1 MHAARRSLTTYA
13 ALLTTACVAQVGSAS
28 ASALRAQAAPEPVA
42 MQATRARAVAVAA
55 ASAAQD
61 TVTHSAPR
69 WHFDQCMGGLT
80 YGAPF
85 KFALAYGMGYV
96 RESETTDWCFLGA
109 AKVGLGG
116 ASFNVGLAN
125 SLGHWGSGTAV
136 TAGILR
142 TFDNPLGA
150 LAKRTYVGGSVHLW
164 PLLALGGE
172 VGYYVPLGRDA
183 QGERGKGMVTW
194 SAGFGF

>member
-1 MHAARRSLTTYA
+1 MHARLMRMHRWLGVALTSA
-13 ALLTTACVAQVGSAS
+13 ACVVTPLQAQTV
-28 ASALRAQAAPEPVA
+28 AAPA
-42 MQATRARAVAVAA
+42 GVAA
-55 ASAAQD
+55 AGQGTVRD
-61 TVTHSAPR
+61 TMPSSPPR
-69 WHFDQCMGGLT
+69 WQFDQCMGGLT
-80 YGAPF
+80 YGAPL

-96 RESETTDWCFLGA
+96 RESEKNDWCFLGA

-125 SLGHWGSGTAV
+125 SLGHWGSGTAI

-150 LAKRTYVGGSVHLW
+150 VAKRTYVGGSVHLW

-172 VGYYVPLGRDA
+172 LGYYVPIGSDA
-183 QGERGKGMVTW
+183 PGTKAKGMLTW